1 LSGNKLSAI
10 SSNFKVTGVSRPP
23 KKATTFLPILSSK
36 LSVAA
41 KPENPY
47 NDNDNLEIKRE

>member
-1 LSGNKLSAI
+1 MSGNKLSAI

-36 LSVAA
+36 LSVTA

-47 NDNDNLEIKRE
+47 NDNDNLGIKRE